1 MTRMV
6 LTLPADGQTYQRL
19 HPAPPPTTPDQ
30 PAERAN
36 EHYTRKPDG
45 GGLHRRGKRRRNRH
59 ATGQNSHP
67 TIPHEPFKL
76 LTGLEK
82 TGKHNKKREK
92 IVADIK
98 LRPHQAEA
106 VDTIIRALEHHT
118 AGSQPKRRGRGAPRR
133 GRRGRAGAPRPA
145 MTWNL
150 ASATGTPFPHLNG
163 QGSAFKIRPQPRKA
177 TRTSGTGYGQ
187 VAAAA
192 LVREQVPAPDRRGE
206 VFGTRS
212 SPR

>member
-1 MTRMV
+1 MEAAPSPRKTVQKPTRNRAE
-6 LTLPADGQTYQRL
+6 LTLDDPARAIQITY
-19 HPAPPPTTPDQ
+19 
-30 PAERAN
+30 RA
-36 EHYTRKPDG
+36 RK
-45 GGLHRRGKRRRNRH
+45 NRK
-59 ATGQNSHP
+59 TQQ
-67 TIPHEPFKL
+67 E
-76 LTGLEK
+76 
-82 TGKHNKKREK
+82 TGKT